1 MVKLSIQWSNIFS
14 LNQYGSDLADDNFKN
29 HYCDVI
35 MGAMASQ
42 ITGITIVYSTVYS
55 GADQRKH
62 QSSVSLAFVRGIHW
76 SPVNSPHKGPV
87 TRKMFPF
94 DDVIM
99 TFLYKDTWIL
109 TECLLNITP
118 RGLIYKK
125 LAFVWL
131 LAWRWLCDTSLSKR
145 WPTWAARGQG
155 VDRLC
160 PINALVMSGESS
172 YLLPSN
178 L

>member
-14 LNQYGSDLADDNFKN
+14 LNQYGSDVADDNFKN

-42 ITGITIVYSTVYS
+42 ITGITIVCSTVYS

-62 QSSVSLAFVRGIHW
+62 QNSASLAFMRGIHW

-94 DDVIM
+94 DDVIV

-109 TECLLNITP
+109 TECLLNITHGVSFTTSWHLFDCWRDADWATRHYLNDDQHELQRDKELTVYAP
-118 RGLIYKK
+118 LTLWSFQGNRLIY
-125 LAFVWL
+125 
-131 LAWRWLCDTSLSKR
+131 
-145 WPTWAARGQG
+145 
-155 VDRLC
+155 
-160 PINALVMSGESS
+160 
-172 YLLPSN
+172 
-178 L
+178 